1 MATIS
6 KKDFVNCIQKSGV
19 IDPEQFKK
27 WLEVFEGGPES
38 DSTTKLATNLVR
50 DELLTKWQAKYLLSG
65 RSRLDIGSYRLL
77 ERTSRD
83 ELGDRFLALHTSLA
97 RKVDIQVLP
106 TDLTQDK
113 ARSKE
118 FMQKA
123 SLAAKLDHANLVH
136 VYDID
141 REGGRYFLVTE
152 HVEGTTL
159 EQTARTKLSHD
170 DVARITSSALKG
182 MTYAHANNVV
192 HGKIT
197 TNDLVLTETGEVKIQ
212 NLTLSPLRQFDADT
226 QSSATISPA
235 ADFSAIAKIGRSLLK
250 EISVS
255 QNSEVDKTL
264 AGLIGAI
271 DPTGKETIQSSIDA
285 IDLWRTN
292 NGSVVD
298 PEPDDP
304 FGDVESPI
312 PMSVI
317 GSTKKK
323 RAKEEADKAATK
335 EEAADDSTPG
345 VIGRTWNENP
355 VAVIA
360 TAAVLGLMLIG
371 GSIFGA
377 MSLFGNGDEVVAKT
391 NSGKDAQSNITK
403 TTSAQKPPVK
413 SKPES
418 DPTVPTKNDM
428 DNFMANIGNANTEQA
443 PDTPAADNPGNEQ
456 ANTKPGT
463 VIGDPSFPKNGN
475 AQNTGTTESPLGQP
489 ADNPPEMA
497 NKTTP
502 ANTEGDTA
510 KGTPPANAEADVQD
524 YLARKINGIG
534 KKTQNKLAEVN
545 IKTFKKLASMSPDEI
560 KAALKSIDYFLPRQN
575 YDEWIMQAKAII
587 GDTTPMSTAAAPTS
601 PEASDK
607 VQNFDTNSPFAKFP
621 RIVGLPEMTSTEEVK
636 LGDLV
641 IKRQHLLGGE
651 LLCEPGFAKGKLT
664 FEMNRTPDDKQKW
677 FIGYKRREKDEAT
690 NIAMIRK
697 SEDAVYFNWLP
708 EAAES
713 KYAGSL
719 KNCFLKLK
727 LPDDVNCI
735 VTLRKPVKFSDL
747 RLTEKNLQNRVLVSL
762 PDLPT
767 PETII
772 VEMAPMRVSGLQLR
786 TVKSLI
792 EPNSPAKFQFKR
804 DDKNGFFW
812 VQVAG
817 DFRRDL
823 KLQAN
828 LIMLVDGRANSVPN
842 LKSLNEISIGLK
854 QRAAQAFS
862 LYQQKKDLVAPKG
875 KKGEYDDAKK
885 ELLSLANKAQ
895 AAADKM
901 DEYAGILNQTLNQPI
916 NVSVY
921 SKLGKYPRVLLAVS
935 DPELFGKEMDDKKKK
950 RKK

>member
-298 PEPDDP
+298 PEPVDP

-312 PMSVI
+312 AMSVI

-355 VAVIA
+355 C
-360 TAAVLGLMLIG
+360 LL
-371 GSIFGA
+371 
-377 MSLFGNGDEVVAKT
+377 
-391 NSGKDAQSNITK
+391 
-403 TTSAQKPPVK
+403 
-413 SKPES
+413 
-418 DPTVPTKNDM
+418 
-428 DNFMANIGNANTEQA
+428 
-443 PDTPAADNPGNEQ
+443 
-456 ANTKPGT
+456 
-463 VIGDPSFPKNGN
+463 
-475 AQNTGTTESPLGQP
+475 
-489 ADNPPEMA
+489 
-497 NKTTP
+497 
-502 ANTEGDTA
+502 
-510 KGTPPANAEADVQD
+510 
-524 YLARKINGIG
+524 Y
-534 KKTQNKLAEVN
+534 
-545 IKTFKKLASMSPDEI
+545 
-560 KAALKSIDYFLPRQN
+560 
-575 YDEWIMQAKAII
+575 
-587 GDTTPMSTAAAPTS
+587 TS
-601 PEASDK
+601 P
-607 VQNFDTNSPFAKFP
+607 SP
-621 RIVGLPEMTSTEEVK
+621 
-636 LGDLV
+636 
-641 IKRQHLLGGE
+641 
-651 LLCEPGFAKGKLT
+651 
-664 FEMNRTPDDKQKW
+664 
-677 FIGYKRREKDEAT
+677 
-690 NIAMIRK
+690 
-697 SEDAVYFNWLP
+697 
-708 EAAES
+708 
-713 KYAGSL
+713 
-719 KNCFLKLK
+719 
-727 LPDDVNCI
+727 
-735 VTLRKPVKFSDL
+735 
-747 RLTEKNLQNRVLVSL
+747 
-762 PDLPT
+762 
-767 PETII
+767 
-772 VEMAPMRVSGLQLR
+772 
-786 TVKSLI
+786 
-792 EPNSPAKFQFKR
+792 
-804 DDKNGFFW
+804 
-812 VQVAG
+812 
-817 DFRRDL
+817 RDL
-823 KLQAN
+823 STSRMPSSA
-828 LIMLVDGRANSVPN
+828 
-842 LKSLNEISIGLK
+842 
-854 QRAAQAFS
+854 
-862 LYQQKKDLVAPKG
+862 
-875 KKGEYDDAKK
+875 
-885 ELLSLANKAQ
+885 
-895 AAADKM
+895 
-901 DEYAGILNQTLNQPI
+901 
-916 NVSVY
+916 
-921 SKLGKYPRVLLAVS
+921 
-935 DPELFGKEMDDKKKK
+935 
-950 RKK
+950 